1 MKEEMNY
8 IEERRGGDGM
18 PELLTVREA
27 YGKLR
32 ISKWMLY
39 RLIRSGKLVSIRI
52 GRRRLIPA
60 RAVSELVEQLSRE
73 SMV

>member
-1 MKEEMNY
+1 MKEEVKY
-8 IEERRGGDGM
+8 IEEQCGGVGM

-39 RLIRSGKLVSIRI
+39 RLIRSGKLMSIRI

-60 RAVSELVEQLSRE
+60 EAVLELVEQLSRE
-73 SMV
+73 SMS